1 MFVHPASV
9 NNRKHEAKT
18 DESGAFSDKQLFA
31 FAEKVRNVSA
41 PGSSNAQTFI
51 KGNTKLDPMTYLLFG
66 AYNLVVTDRGL
77 ECDGWLPIV
86 GPVDVLDDVQRL
98 KGLMDGC
105 LLRVFEG
112 IEHRRREQKMYPNS
126 RVPAGLLRTRQEE
139 SGDDE
144 GEDDDEDLA
153 TKTRSH
159 ALSEEEIREFDYL
172 TRDVVR
178 VLDRFAEE
186 RSTSMSRLP
195 SRPATPGTA
204 LNSGRS
210 TPLNVWTPSGGMRLT
225 LPPSGYSTPYG
236 YGSAHNSRPVTPS
249 GLTRTTNPW

>member
-1 MFVHPASV
+1 VFIHPASV

-18 DESGAFSDKQLFA
+18 DESGAFYDKQLFA

-98 KGLMDGC
+98 KTLMDEC
-105 LLRVFEG
+105 ILRVFEG
-112 IEHRRREQKMYPNS
+112 IEHRRREQKLYPSS
-126 RVPAGLLRTRQEE
+126 RVPAGLLRSRQEE
-139 SGDDE
+139 SDEDEGDD
-144 GEDDDEDLA
+144 DSYA
-153 TKTRSH
+153 VSKTRSR

-186 RSTSMSRLP
+186 RSNSMSRFP
-195 SRPATPGTA
+195 SRPGTPRTA
-204 LNSGRS
+204 FNSGRN
-210 TPLNVWTPSGGMRLT
+210 TPINAWTPSGGRLT
-225 LPPSGYSTPYG
+225 LPPSGYSTPYS
-236 YGSAHNSRPVTPS
+236 YGSAHSSRPVTPS

>member
-1 MFVHPASV
+1 MFIHPASV
-9 NNRKHEAKT
+9 NNRKHETKT
-18 DESGAFSDKQLFA
+18 DENGETSNKQLFA

-41 PGSSNAQTFI
+41 PGSNNAQTFI

-66 AYNLVVTDRGL
+66 AYKLVVTDRGL
-77 ECDGWLPIV
+77 ECDDWLPVV

-98 KGLMDGC
+98 KSLMDGC

-112 IEHRRREQKMYPNS
+112 IEHRRREQRLFPNS

-139 SGDDE
+139 SDE
-144 GEDDDEDLA
+144 GEDEDDQDDVA
-153 TKTRSH
+153 TRTRSR
-159 ALSEEEIREFDYL
+159 ALSDEEIREFDYL
-172 TRDVVR
+172 TRDVVH
-178 VLDRFAEE
+178 VLDRYAEE

-204 LNSGRS
+204 LNSGRN
-210 TPLNVWTPSGGMRLT
+210 TPLNAWTPSGGMRLA

-236 YGSAHNSRPVTPS
+236 YGSAHSSRPVTPS
-249 GLTRTTNPW
+249 GLMRTTNPW

>member
-18 DESGAFSDKQLFA
+18 DENGTFFDKQLFA

-51 KGNTKLDPMTYLLFG
+51 KGTTKLDPMTYLLFG

-86 GPVDVLDDVQRL
+86 GPGDVLDDVQRL
-98 KGLMDGC
+98 KALMDGC

-112 IEHRRREQKMYPNS
+112 IEHRRREQKLFPNS

-139 SGDDE
+139 SDE
-144 GEDDDEDLA
+144 DEDEDDDVV
-153 TKTRSH
+153 TRTRSR

-178 VLDRFAEE
+178 VLDQFANE
-186 RSTSMSRLP
+186 RSTSMSRMP

-204 LNSGRS
+204 MNSGRN
-210 TPLNVWTPSGGMRLT
+210 TPLAWTPSGGMRLT

-236 YGSAHNSRPVTPS
+236 YGSAHSSRPVTPS
-249 GLTRTTNPW
+249 GLTRNIDVWKS

>member
-1 MFVHPASV
+1 V

-31 FAEKVRNVSA
+31 FAEKVRNISV
-41 PGSSNAQTFI
+41 PGANNAQTFI

-98 KGLMDGC
+98 KTLVEGC

-112 IEHRRREQKMYPNS
+112 IEHRRREQRQYSNS

-139 SGDDE
+139 LDEDE
-144 GEDDDEDLA
+144 GEDDDDDVA
-153 TKTRSH
+153 TKTRSR
-159 ALSEEEIREFDYL
+159 ALSEAEIREFDYL

-186 RSTSMSRLP
+186 RSTSMSRFP

-204 LNSGRS
+204 LNSGRN
-210 TPLNVWTPSGGMRLT
+210 TPLNAWTPSGGRRLT
-225 LPPSGYSTPYG
+225 LPPSGYSTPYNH
-236 YGSAHNSRPVTPS
+236 GSAHSSRPVTPS
-249 GLTRTTNPW
+249 GFTRTLNHSRV